1 MKSFLIT
8 IAVAYVLIAI
18 AFYSAQRKFL
28 YFPQSPS
35 TIFGKKNFEININQE
50 AFSGWVLNEGQS
62 KALVYYGGNAENIE
76 ANIPFF
82 QDSLAD
88 YTVYL
93 IPYRGYG
100 GNPGSPSEEALYSDA
115 LSIIESIK
123 PKYDSISLMGRSLGS
138 GIATYVAA
146 NTDIDTLILVT
157 PFDSVENVAREI
169 YWMFPVSLLI
179 KDRYASIG
187 RVQDISAQTHIFIA
201 EYDRV
206 IPKQRSDSLAAE
218 FGSRA
223 QSVIIKEANHNNISE
238 YPDYV
243 SALKRALE

>member
-1 MKSFLIT
+1 MKSLLIT
-8 IAVAYVLIAI
+8 VAVAYILIAI

-28 YFPQSPS
+28 YFPQSS
-35 TIFGKKNFEININQE
+35 SSLFGEKNFEISINQE
-50 AFSGWVLNEGQS
+50 TFSGWVLNEGQS

-82 QDSLAD
+82 RDSLAH

-100 GNPGSPSEEALYSDA
+100 GNPGSPSEKALYGDA
-115 LSIIESIK
+115 LSIVESIK
-123 PKYDSISLMGRSLGS
+123 PKHDSISVMGRSLGS

-146 NTDIDTLILVT
+146 NEDIDTLILVS

-179 KDRYASIG
+179 KDRYASID

-206 IPKQRSDSLAAE
+206 IPRQRSDNLVAE

-223 QSVIIKEANHNNISE
+223 QSVIIKKANHNTISE
-238 YPDYV
+238 YPAYV
-243 SALKRALE
+243 SALKLALK